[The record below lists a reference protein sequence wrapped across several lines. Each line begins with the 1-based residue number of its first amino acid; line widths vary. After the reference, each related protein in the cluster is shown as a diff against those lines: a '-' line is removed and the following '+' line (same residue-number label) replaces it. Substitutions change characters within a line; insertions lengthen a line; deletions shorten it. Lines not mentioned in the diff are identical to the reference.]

1 MSVEA
6 LGAREKPMPLIRCAC
21 HGAGV
26 PFWSEVVSGPAD
38 AARPGAE
45 PPASGGPVDPA
56 LLDEIVS
63 ASHILAAH
71 GVLDAFGHV
80 SLRHPTAPERFLMS
94 RSIAPALVTTDD
106 ILELTLDG
114 EACNARGH
122 SLFLERFIH
131 GEIYRARANVAA
143 IVHSHS
149 PYATAFA
156 VVGEPIPPLVAES
169 AGFLGGA
176 VRVAGYVGLG
186 SGEGPGEL
194 AAALASDRAILM
206 PNHGQLAVGE
216 DLPRALAAAIAVE
229 EAARIAWLAR
239 AIGAPRVLP
248 DSDVE
253 WMNAFIHG
261 EYGQR

>member
-1 MSVEA
+1 VAATDETDETDLTIRREIVAVAQRLLSEGLVK
-6 LGAREKPMPLIRCAC
+6 GTSGNVSARRDADHLLVTPS
-21 HGAGV
+21 GV
-26 PFWSEVVSGPAD
+26 AYETMTEDDVVAVDLRGRPIASGPKPSSDTPNHIAIYES
-38 AARPGAE
+38 RP
-45 PPASGGPVDPA
+45 D
-56 LLDEIVS
+56 
-63 ASHILAAH
+63 
-71 GVLDAFGHV
+71 
-80 SLRHPTAPERFLMS
+80 
-94 RSIAPALVTTDD
+94 
-106 ILELTLDG
+106 
-114 EACNARGH
+114 
-122 SLFLERFIH
+122 
-131 GEIYRARANVAA
+131 VAA

-239 AIGAPRVLP
+239 AMGTPRVLP